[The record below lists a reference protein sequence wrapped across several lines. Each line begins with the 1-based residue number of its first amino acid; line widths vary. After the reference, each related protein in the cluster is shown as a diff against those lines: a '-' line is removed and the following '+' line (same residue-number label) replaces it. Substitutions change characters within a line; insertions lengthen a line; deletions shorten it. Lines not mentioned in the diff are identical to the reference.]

1 MCRSRRRAS
10 THEEQ
15 DCRHG
20 TAQSRHGKLS
30 NPLHLTAQPARECTL
45 HVYQYSTPASCLG
58 TFASYS
64 ACQSVRLPAS
74 PPLHSSASSP
84 TTTSPPP
91 TARPAAPRCPSPSG
105 HVLPSASRG
114 PALLR
119 TTVLAS
125 LCLSPP
131 AIATNTTLHR
141 QMSPHIHE
149 CGPTRRLPSFA
160 RKPVCKCGSTHLGFL
175 ISISMPLRFRRET
188 FDQSQRRRDA
198 KDVAAPT
205 SATSAC

>member
-1 MCRSRRRAS
+1 MQVETARS

-30 NPLHLTAQPARECTL
+30 TPPLHLTAQPARECTL
-45 HVYQYSTPASCLG
+45 HVYRYSTSASCPG
-58 TFASYS
+58 TFAGYS
-64 ACQSVRLPAS
+64 ACLPARLPAC

-105 HVLPSASRG
+105 HVLRSASRG
-114 PALLR
+114 AG
-119 TTVLAS
+119 AS
-125 LCLSPP
+125 AHDCTS
-131 AIATNTTLHR
+131 ITISTSHRDQTNTTLHR

-149 CGPTRRLPSFA
+149 CGPPRRLPSFA
-160 RKPVCKCGSTHLGFL
+160 RKPVCKCGSAHLGFL

-205 SATSAC
+205 SAMSAC